1 MSKPKILVT
10 RTLPAP
16 AEKILND
23 SLDVDYA
30 RDPLGIS
37 RDEMLRRVVDKDG
50 LVCQLNETINE
61 ELLAAA
67 PRLKVVAT
75 VSVGF
80 NNIDVAACTRRKILA
95 TNTPGVLDDTTADFA
110 FALMLAVARRVV
122 EGDKFLRSG
131 EWTGWNVSH
140 YLGSDVWGKTLGI
153 LGFGR
158 IGKEVA
164 RRASGFKMRVIYNNR
179 RRADVASEREVNA
192 TFVNMDTLLRES
204 DFLSIHA
211 PLTPETKHIISKDA
225 LAKMKPTAYLIN
237 TARGPVVDEAALNDA
252 LENKVIA
259 GAGLDVYE
267 REPEVTHG
275 LIPRHNVVLAPHLGS
290 ASVETREKMAVLAA
304 TNVAE
309 FFAGRRP
316 PTPLNPEVLAP

>member
-23 SLDVDYA
+23 SADADYA
-30 RDPLGIS
+30 RDPLGIA
-37 RDEMLRRVVDKDG
+37 RDELLRRVADKDG

-67 PRLKVVAT
+67 PRLKAVAT

-110 FALMLAVARRVV
+110 FALILAVARRVV
-122 EGDKFLRSG
+122 EGDKFLRAG
-131 EWTGWNVSH
+131 EWTGWNVSQF
-140 YLGSDVWGKTLGI
+140 LGSDVWGKTLGI

-158 IGKEVA
+158 IGREVA

-179 RRADVASEREVNA
+179 TRVDEGSEREVNA
-192 TFVNMDTLLRES
+192 KFVDMETLLRES
-204 DFLSIHA
+204 DFLSIHT
-211 PLTPETKHIISKDA
+211 PLTPDTKHIISKDA
-225 LAKMKPTAYLIN
+225 LARMKPTSYLIN
-237 TARGPVVDEAALNDA
+237 TSRGPVVDEEALNDA

-267 REPEVTHG
+267 REPEVTPG

-304 TNVAE
+304 TNIAE

-316 PTPLNPEVLAP
+316 PTPLNPEVLTP